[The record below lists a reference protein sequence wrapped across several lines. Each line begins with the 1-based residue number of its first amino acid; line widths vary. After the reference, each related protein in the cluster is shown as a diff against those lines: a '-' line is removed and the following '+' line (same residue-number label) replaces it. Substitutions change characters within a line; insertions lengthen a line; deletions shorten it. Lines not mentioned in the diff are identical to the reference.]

1 MDFTRNEGE
10 SERGYYS
17 RVSRELKYGAR
28 QGFNHLREYQ
38 AGHASIK
45 ELEERLKKAL
55 NKPSSPA
62 KAEEKAA
69 VEAAPEPA
77 PGAPSESSE
86 VPEPTL

>member
-55 NKPSSPA
+55 NKPSSLA

-69 VEAAPEPA
+69 VEAVPEPA
-77 PGAPSESSE
+77 PEAPEDAQE
-86 VPEPTL
+86 APAQT